1 MIGIIAMIIA
11 VLVFV
16 LVKSEKVDKSQ
27 IAKVGFFSSLGD
39 VLKNKGVVLVGLA
52 GFGLM

>member
-1 MIGIIAMIIA
+1 MIIA

-39 VLKNKGVVLVGLA
+39 VLKIKVSCSWVWQALA
-52 GFGLM
+52 